1 MIPQADVRYII
12 IIALMEKVILKKT
25 SRILGGHLWI
35 FSNELMSSPKNF
47 IPGSLVSLYD
57 RQNNF
62 MGIGYINPNSLISI
76 RLLTRNREDIDA
88 GFFRRRLINA
98 IDYRKRL
105 RADSN
110 SCRIVFSE
118 GDFLP
123 GLIVDKYADCI
134 VLQFLTLG
142 INNIGDMILN
152 LLDEIFS
159 PSTIV
164 LRNDSHSRLLE
175 GLTLEKKIVKG
186 SLDPLPVIR
195 EEDVTIEVDPMRGQK
210 TGFFLDQRENRIAL
224 SRYISGGKGLDLFCY
239 SGAWGLHLAKK
250 GAEIT
255 FVDESESA
263 LSIAGKNAKLNNLEA
278 SCGFVKKDVFNF
290 LHEEVEAGKS
300 YDFIVLDPPAFVKS
314 KAKIKEAVKG
324 YREINSMAMR
334 MIKKG
339 GILATSSCSHHI
351 DRTLFLEILRDAAK
365 DAGRTARLIEY
376 RYQSTDHPILLSVPE
391 TEYLKCAFLE
401 VI

>member
-1 MIPQADVRYII
+1 
-12 IIALMEKVILKKT
+12 MEKVILRKT
-25 SRILGGHLWI
+25 IRVLEGHLWI
-35 FSNELMSSPKNF
+35 FSNELLESPKNYE
-47 IPGSLVSLYD
+47 PGSFVGVCD

-76 RLLTRNREDIDA
+76 RLLTRKKEDIDA
-88 GFFRRRLINA
+88 DFFRRRILDA

-105 RADSN
+105 CIDNN

-118 GDFLP
+118 GDLLP
-123 GLIVDKYADCI
+123 GLIVDKYNDCI
-134 VLQFLTLG
+134 VVQFLTLG
-142 INNIGDMILN
+142 IDKIGDMILN

-164 LRNDSHSRLLE
+164 QRNDSQIRLLE
-175 GLTLEKKIVKG
+175 GLALEKKIVKG
-186 SLDPLPVIR
+186 SPDPLPVIT
-195 EEDVTIEVDPMRGQK
+195 EEGVTIEVDPMRGQK

-224 SRYISGGKGLDLFCY
+224 SRYFSGGRGLDLFCY
-239 SGAWGLHLAKK
+239 SGAWGLQLAKK
-250 GAEIT
+250 GADIT
-255 FVDESESA
+255 FIDESETA
-263 LSIAGKNAKLNNLEA
+263 LSIARKNAKLNNLEA
-278 SCGFVKKDVFNF
+278 RCEFVNKGVFNF
-290 LHEEVEAGKS
+290 LHEEVEAGNT

-334 MIKKG
+334 LIKKG

-351 DRTLFLEILRDAAK
+351 DRALFLEILRDAAK
-365 DAGRTARLIEY
+365 DAGKTARLIEY

-401 VI
+401 VK

>member
-1 MIPQADVRYII
+1 
-12 IIALMEKVILKKT
+12 MEKVILRKT
-25 SRILGGHLWI
+25 IRVLEGHLWI
-35 FSNELMSSPKNF
+35 FSNELLESPKNYE
-47 IPGSLVSLYD
+47 PGSFVGVCD

-76 RLLTRNREDIDA
+76 RLLTRKKEDIDA
-88 GFFRRRLINA
+88 DFFRRRILDA

-118 GDFLP
+118 GDLLP
-123 GLIVDKYADCI
+123 GLIVDKYNDCI
-134 VLQFLTLG
+134 VVQFLTLG
-142 INNIGDMILN
+142 IDKIGDMILN

-164 LRNDSHSRLLE
+164 QRNDSQIRLLE
-175 GLTLEKKIVKG
+175 GLALEKKIVKG
-186 SLDPLPVIR
+186 APDPLPVIT
-195 EEDVTIEVDPMRGQK
+195 EEGVTIEIDPMRGQK

-224 SRYISGGKGLDLFCY
+224 SRYFSGGMGLDLFCY
-239 SGAWGLHLAKK
+239 SGAWGLQLAKK
-250 GAEIT
+250 GADIK
-255 FVDESESA
+255 FIDESETA
-263 LSIAGKNAKLNNLEA
+263 LSIARKNAKLNNLE
-278 SCGFVKKDVFNF
+278 SRCKFVKKDVFNF
-290 LHEEVEAGKS
+290 LHEEVEAGNTC
-300 YDFIVLDPPAFVKS
+300 DFIVLDPPAFVKS

-334 MIKKG
+334 LIKKG

-351 DRTLFLEILRDAAK
+351 ERALFLEILRDAAK
-365 DAGRTARLIEY
+365 DAGKTARLIEY
-376 RYQSTDHPILLSVPE
+376 RYQSKDHPILLSVPE

-401 VI
+401 VK

>member
-1 MIPQADVRYII
+1 
-12 IIALMEKVILKKT
+12 MEKVILKKT

-35 FSNELMSSPKNF
+35 FSNELMSSPRNYA
-47 IPGSLVSLYD
+47 PGSFVSLYD
-57 RQNNF
+57 RQNYF
-62 MGIGYINPNSLISI
+62 LGIGYINPNSLISI
-76 RLLTRNREDIDA
+76 RLLTRKKEEIDA
-88 GFFRRRLINA
+88 DFFRRRLINA

-105 RADSN
+105 RADIN

-142 INNIGDMILN
+142 IDKIGDMILN

-164 LRNDSHSRLLE
+164 LRNDSQIRLLE
-175 GLTLEKKIVKG
+175 GLALEKKIVKG
-186 SLDPLPVIR
+186 SPDPLPVIT
-195 EEDVTIEVDPMRGQK
+195 EEGVTIEVDPMRGQK

-224 SRYISGGKGLDLFCY
+224 SRYFSGGMGLDLFCY

-250 GAEIT
+250 GADIT
-255 FVDESESA
+255 FIDESETA
-263 LSIAGKNAKLNNLEA
+263 LSIARNNAKLNNLE
-278 SCGFVKKDVFNF
+278 SRCGFVKKDVFNF
-290 LHEEVEAGKS
+290 LHEEVEAGNT

-334 MIKKG
+334 LIKKG

-351 DRTLFLEILRDAAK
+351 ERALFLEILRDAAK
-365 DAGRTARLIEY
+365 DAGKTARLIEY
-376 RYQSTDHPILLSVPE
+376 RYQSKDHPILLSVPE

-401 VI
+401 VK